1 MPVTI
6 AVIKS
11 TIRLPESWQFVMLYY
26 VFMFLFLKGGH
37 MSNKFDSLMIILN
50 KLDRNETVTVHSL

>member
-11 TIRLPESWQFVMLYY
+11 TIRLPECWQFLMLYY
-26 VFMFLFLKGGH
+26 VFIFFILKGG
-37 MSNKFDSLMIILN
+37 KFDSLMIILN
-50 KLDRNETVTVHSL
+50 KLDRIETVTVHSL